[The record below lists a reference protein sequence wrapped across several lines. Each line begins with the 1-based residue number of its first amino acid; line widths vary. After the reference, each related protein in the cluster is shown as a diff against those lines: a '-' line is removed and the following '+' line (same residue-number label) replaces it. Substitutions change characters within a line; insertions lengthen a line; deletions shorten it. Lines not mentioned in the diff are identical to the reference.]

1 MTNMKKR
8 STAVLTAAI
17 LVAALTIPATAIAA
31 PPNPS
36 A

>member
-1 MTNMKKR
+1 MTDMKKR
-8 STAVLTAAI
+8 SIAVLTVAI
-17 LVAALTIPATAIAA
+17 LAAALTIPATAIAA